1 MLEIKVV
8 SICLAEIKISTVAL
22 ENCKISALKRSIEKP
37 VLLDFESLSTIFWL
51 GFVCENAFSFFTHP
65 RSFRAYFPA
74 GFSILKA
81 SLANIMDI

>member
-37 VLLDFESLSTIFWL
+37 VLLDFESLSTIFWQGL
-51 GFVCENAFSFFTHP
+51 LAKTHFPFSLILEVLEFTSLQALAF
-65 RSFRAYFPA
+65 
-74 GFSILKA
+74 
-81 SLANIMDI
+81 

>member
-37 VLLDFESLSTIFWL
+37 VLLDFESLSTIFWQGL
-51 GFVCENAFSFFTHP
+51 FAKTH
-65 RSFRAYFPA
+65 FP
-74 GFSILKA
+74 FPS
-81 SLANIMDI
+81 S